1 MTYPETPGYV
11 NGSSTSQ
18 AAAHAIIAKVGKL
31 QRLTLDLID
40 SNSPP
45 GLTDERLDLLAG
57 RTSTL
62 RPRRCELTTLGLV
75 VDSGLR
81 DRNASGLPAVVW
93 TVLWKRKRYIPRQEL
108 NGD

>member
-1 MTYPETPGYV
+1 MTYPATPGYV
-11 NGSSTSQ
+11 SGSSTSQ

-31 QRLTLDLID
+31 QKLTLDIID
-40 SNSPP
+40 ANSPP
-45 GLTDERLDLLAG
+45 GVTDERLDLLAG

-62 RPRRCELTTLGLV
+62 RPRRCELTALGLV

-93 TVLWKRKRYIPRQEL
+93 TVLWKRRRYIPRQEL